1 MKKKLTLLSIATLL
15 TICSFAQSIRLN
27 GYAIGA
33 FDDGVDSYY
42 STTNYYNGTI
52 KGGLVWGAG
61 LEFAVH
67 EDNGI
72 ELLYMRQDTKAPMNY
87 YQLVA
92 KNTEFKVGM
101 NYAMIGGTR
110 YFRGHNK
117 KVEGYGGLLLGANFM
132 HLENPDNGKSG
143 DKTFFAWGLRLG
155 GNFWASEKVGI
166 KLQAQLLSNV
176 QAAGGGFYF
185 GTGGAGAGISTYS
198 TMYQFGLGGGLTFRL
213 K

>member
-1 MKKKLTLLSIATLL
+1 MKKKLILLSIATLL
-15 TICSFAQSIRLN
+15 TICSFAQGLRLN
-27 GYAIGA
+27 GYALGA

-67 EDNGI
+67 DENGV

-87 YQLVA
+87 YNVVSKHTDFDLQ
-92 KNTEFKVGM
+92 M

-110 YFRGHNK
+110 YFRGHNE

-132 HLENPDNGKSG
+132 HLENPDNGNSG
-143 DKTFFAWGLRLG
+143 NKTFFAWGLRLG
-155 GNFWASEKVGI
+155 GNFWASHKVGI

-185 GTGGAGAGISTYS
+185 GTGGAGAGVSTYS